1 MKTSPQATV
10 DAPQYAIPNW
20 DARDRC
26 LWVGEVLVKK
36 FGALAPS
43 QEFLLA
49 SLEREGW
56 KTPLRIVS
64 LPGKSK
70 RTLQGR
76 LHDAVMGLNRFA
88 TSRSNLLLS
97 HRSQQRDRLG
107 TDLHAQEKTEGCAE
121 LENDREASFF

>member
-76 LHDAVMGLNRFA
+76 LHDAIRGLNR
-88 TSRSNLLLS
+88 L
-97 HRSQQRDRLG
+97 QRVGRIYFFRTG
-107 TDLHAQEKTEGCAE
+107 RGNEIGWE
-121 LENDREASFF
+121 LTPTHKKKPKDVP